1 MDIRCWT
8 RAGHR
13 SRTRRIGVRRP
24 SLATRMLRQRTQKK
38 TPPTGGVYE
47 AIGWAEIQK

>member
-13 SRTRRIGVRRP
+13 SLIRRIGVRGP
-24 SLATRMLRQRTQKK
+24 SLATRMLRQRTKK
-38 TPPTGGVYE
+38 DPTNGRGL
-47 AIGWAEIQK
+47 